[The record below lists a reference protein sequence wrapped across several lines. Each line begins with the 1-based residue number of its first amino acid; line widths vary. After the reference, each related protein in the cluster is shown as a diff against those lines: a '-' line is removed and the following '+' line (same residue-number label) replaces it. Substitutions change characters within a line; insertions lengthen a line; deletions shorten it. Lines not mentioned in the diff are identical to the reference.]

1 MSAAFDL
8 VIVGAGPAGLA
19 AAATGS
25 SLGLKIAVIDEQ
37 AEPGGQ
43 IYRGIESVSARRPA
57 HLQLLGDDYAAGR
70 TLVKRF
76 RASSAEYLPL
86 TTVWQIDGECNVFTR
101 GSAGAMPWSLAIE
114 FVLACLRP

>member
-8 VIVGAGPAGLA
+8 VIIGAGPAGLA

-76 RASSAEYLPL
+76 RASRAEYLPQ

-101 GSAGAMPWSLAIE
+101 CSAGPSRLAAKRI
-114 FVLACLRP
+114 